1 MYDNQKTLI
10 RMFLIQMSLVLHDM
24 IFYAVLSVVKEAVF
38 IKTSMSI
45 SLFVF
50 GGFDV
55 KSIGFCFKQL
65 VLHLGS

>member
-38 IKTSMSI
+38 IKTSECQFPC
-45 SLFVF
+45 LFLV
-50 GGFDV
+50 V
-55 KSIGFCFKQL
+55 LMLNQL
-65 VLHLGS
+65 VFVLSN